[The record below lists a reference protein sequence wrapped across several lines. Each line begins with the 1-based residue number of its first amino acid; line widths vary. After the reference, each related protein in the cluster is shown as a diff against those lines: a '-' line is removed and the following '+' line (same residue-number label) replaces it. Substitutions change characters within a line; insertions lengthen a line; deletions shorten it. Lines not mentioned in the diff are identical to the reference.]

1 MVDDLA
7 PAARYLNA
15 TTDDTGPALLTAL
28 LLEVKTAKLVDLA
41 PTGFATHDEEL
52 RSLLP
57 PEWETAPGTL
67 GPAATGPTATAA
79 GLLRRSASGSA
90 ARGAWQPSDGP
101 RLNARSPQQRKKGL
115 HQNTRWGEGDQHE
128 ALRRLHPDRHPD
140 RAEAVA
146 HTHPRVVVHSVQYRG
161 EAKAAPPHRN
171 TAAHHEERSDPRPMV
186 FNNPTVVA
194 SRILSEHARA
204 VRESERKNRSPA
216 GARHRLVGSTAQLH
230 HLATPHRLAS
240 SQMMMMMMRA
250 RACGLRQAPSALI
263 APPTPRPSPQ
273 NNARV
278 VPAGARRRPA
288 SARAAQRMPDDLATR
303 MQEAGLPKRYL
314 HALRGMGF
322 VYVEQLLALGRSLSL
337 TERYVEVS
345 GGPRSCTAPPLNQ
358 VLDTRRPTYTLAAL
372 TTPATPHVLHS
383 PHLPRRTYC
392 TAPTAPTAP
401 TRCSTRSTSRP
412 DTACSSAAGWRGW
425 QGTVR
430 PRADT
435 QVLMRAAP
443 ARSGRARPSWRRHAS
458 PSRPSSTASWR
469 NSSRPG
475 RLLLHALTSPYT
487 TPLLPATRPCPLTA
501 GRAAGWRT
509 TARGR
514 EREGLG
520 RGAGQGA

>member
-1 MVDDLA
+1 MKFRFPKPVVPDGMAQQDLA
-7 PAARYLNA
+7 PPRPLNA
-15 TTDDTGPALLTAL
+15 TTDDTGPALLIAL
-28 LLEVKTAKLVDLA
+28 LSEVKAAKLVDLA
-41 PTGFATHDEEL
+41 PTVLATHDEEL

-57 PEWETAPGTL
+57 PEWETAPGTV
-67 GPAATGPTATAA
+67 GPAATGPTATLAV
-79 GLLRRSASGSA
+79 LRRPASGSA

-101 RLNARSPQQRKKGL
+101 RLNARSRQRKEAMQ
-115 HQNTRWGEGDQHE
+115 QNIRWSDGDPQE
-128 ALRRLHPDRHPD
+128 ALRRRQ
-140 RAEAVA
+140 
-146 HTHPRVVVHSVQYRG
+146 HTPPRVIVHSVQYRG

-337 TERYVEVS
+337 TERYLEVR
-345 GGPRSCTAPPLNQ
+345 GGPRSCTAPPLDQ
-358 VLDTRRPTYTLAAL
+358 VLDTAVRFRVRVRVRVRVRFRVKVSARHDAL
-372 TTPATPHVLHS
+372 RLHTCCTHHTCHTVL
-383 PHLPRRTYC
+383 YC
-392 TAPTAPTAP
+392 TAPTAP
-401 TRCSTRSTSRP
+401 TRCSTRST
-412 DTACSSAAGWRGW
+412 
-425 QGTVR
+425 
-430 PRADT
+430 
-435 QVLMRAAP
+435 
-443 ARSGRARPSWRRHAS
+443 
-458 PSRPSSTASWR
+458 
-469 NSSRPG
+469 
-475 RLLLHALTSPYT
+475 
-487 TPLLPATRPCPLTA
+487 
-501 GRAAGWRT
+501 
-509 TARGR
+509 
-514 EREGLG
+514 
-520 RGAGQGA
+520 

>member
-79 GLLRRSASGSA
+79 GVLRRSASGSA

-161 EAKAAPPHRN
+161 EAKAAPSHRN
-171 TAAHHEERSDPRPMV
+171 AAAQRAASQRSDPRLMV
-186 FNNPTVVA
+186 FDNSTVVA
-194 SRILSEHARA
+194 SRILSEHA
-204 VRESERKNRSPA
+204 K
-216 GARHRLVGSTAQLH
+216 
-230 HLATPHRLAS
+230 
-240 SQMMMMMMRA
+240 
-250 RACGLRQAPSALI
+250 
-263 APPTPRPSPQ
+263 
-273 NNARV
+273 
-278 VPAGARRRPA
+278 AGARRRPA

-303 MQEAGLPKRYL
+303 MGEAGLPKRYL

-337 TERYVEVS
+337 TERYLEVR
-345 GGPRSCTAPPLNQ
+345 GGPRSCTAPPLDQ
-358 VLDTRRPTYTLAAL
+358 VLDTAVRFRVRVRVRVRVRFRVKVSARHDAL
-372 TTPATPHVLHS
+372 RLHTCCTHHTCHTVL
-383 PHLPRRTYC
+383 YC
-392 TAPTAPTAP
+392 TAPTAP

-412 DTACSSAAGWRGW
+412 DTACCWAADSRGW
-425 QGTVR
+425 QGT
-430 PRADT
+430 
-435 QVLMRAAP
+435 
-443 ARSGRARPSWRRHAS
+443 ARPI
-458 PSRPSSTASWR
+458 
-469 NSSRPG
+469 
-475 RLLLHALTSPYT
+475 
-487 TPLLPATRPCPLTA
+487 
-501 GRAAGWRT
+501 
-509 TARGR
+509 
-514 EREGLG
+514 
-520 RGAGQGA
+520 

>member
-1 MVDDLA
+1 MKFRFPKPVPDGMAQHDLA
-7 PAARYLNA
+7 PPRPLNA
-15 TTDDTGPALLTAL
+15 TTDDTGPALLIAL
-28 LLEVKTAKLVDLA
+28 LSEVKAAKLVDLA
-41 PTGFATHDEEL
+41 PTVLATHDEEL

-57 PEWETAPGTL
+57 PEWETAPGTV
-67 GPAATGPTATAA
+67 GPAATGPTATLAV
-79 GLLRRSASGSA
+79 LRRPASGSA

-101 RLNARSPQQRKKGL
+101 RLNARSRQRKEAMQ
-115 HQNTRWGEGDQHE
+115 QNIRWSDGDPQE
-128 ALRRLHPDRHPD
+128 ALRRRQ
-140 RAEAVA
+140 
-146 HTHPRVVVHSVQYRG
+146 HTPPRVIVHSVQYRG

-171 TAAHHEERSDPRPMV
+171 TAAHREERSDPRPMV

-240 SQMMMMMMRA
+240 SQMMMMMLRA
-250 RACGLRQAPSALI
+250 RACGLRPAPSALA

-273 NNARV
+273 IHARV

-345 GGPRSCTAPPLNQ
+345 GGPRSCTAPPLDQ
-358 VLDTRRPTYTLAAL
+358 VLDTTRSAYTLAAL

-475 RLLLHALTSPYT
+475 WLLLHALTSPYT